1 MVLDAA
7 VEVDS
12 SPGKVR
18 AGQGL
23 ALDPKDKRKLL
34 MGFKQERNMT

>member
-7 VEVDS
+7 AEVGS
-12 SPGKVR
+12 GTGQVG

-23 ALDPKDKRKLL
+23 ALDPKDKRKLAD
-34 MGFKQERNMT
+34 GF

>member
-7 VEVDS
+7 AEIGS
-12 SPGKVR
+12 GPGQVG

-23 ALDPKDKRKLL
+23 ALDPKDKRKLP
-34 MGFKQERNMT
+34 MGFKQESNMT